1 MRDKFIDINT
11 LEGDKLVVSLCCN
24 YPFIKEALPADYKYL
39 DIIEI
44 SIDRMEGNNPIAPK
58 TFQTIVHRII
68 DELNDHPEVI
78 LYYFCNV
85 SYDIPNF
92 RESRGITVQEYRNR
106 LFKSLFKRYSNSLPE
121 PWRDVEIEM
130 PDPKT
135 EITYYIHILVRES
148 QIAVLKPLT
157 QEIANNFN
165 VIIAM
170 KVQE

>member
-1 MRDKFIDINT
+1 MQDKFIDINT

-24 YPFIKEALPADYKYL
+24 YPFIKEVLPADYKHL

-44 SIDRMEGNNPIAPK
+44 SIDRMEGNKTIAPK

-68 DELNDHPEVI
+68 DELNGHSEVI
-78 LYYFCNV
+78 LYYFCNI

-92 RESRGITVQEYRNR
+92 RESRGITAQEYRNR
-106 LFKSLFKRYSNSLPE
+106 LFKSLFKRYSKSLPE
-121 PWRDVEIEM
+121 TWRDVEIEM
-130 PDPKT
+130 SDPET
-135 EITYYIHILVRES
+135 GTTYYIHILIRES
-148 QIAVLKPLT
+148 QIAVLEPLT

-165 VIIAM
+165 IIIAM

>member
-85 SYDIPNF
+85 PKLAHFKYALINP
-92 RESRGITVQEYRNR
+92 SRSPSIT
-106 LFKSLFKRYSNSLPE
+106 P
-121 PWRDVEIEM
+121 
-130 PDPKT
+130 
-135 EITYYIHILVRES
+135 
-148 QIAVLKPLT
+148 
-157 QEIANNFN
+157 
-165 VIIAM
+165 
-170 KVQE
+170 